1 MTGRPGSRCR
11 VPGPRLSSTAGPS
24 RCSAWGAPVSGRA
37 AGHRGRRRSLV
48 PVLPT
53 IVGRAAGIGA
63 GNGLS
68 GQANCLPQWVVPYPN
83 APVPAPMGG
92 SVAHAP
98 ASRTDDGG
106 SLPQCA
112 YPARRAPGPAPGA
125 SGELL
130 LPLALERASCPSLG
144 AQNGSAAWRAGCE
157 SADKNAIIKKAV
169 LPKAARTLV
178 VGAELR

>member
-1 MTGRPGSRCR
+1 MRLLASGSRGRICAR
-11 VPGPRLSSTAGPS
+11 IGAGSGASGEAPVPRAGPVYH
-24 RCSAWGAPVSGRA
+24 RGAGG
-37 AGHRGRRRSLV
+37 GHRGRKRC
-48 PVLPT
+48 
-53 IVGRAAGIGA
+53 IGA
-63 GNGLS
+63 GKL
-68 GQANCLPQWVVPYPN
+68 
-83 APVPAPMGG
+83 PAPMGG
-92 SVAHAP
+92 SLPQCACSYPNGRFCAHAP
-98 ASRTDDGG
+98 ASRADDGG

-125 SGELL
+125 FGELL

-157 SADKNAIIKKAV
+157 SADKNAIIKEAV